1 VETRVTVGAP
11 GRPDLVLVV
20 DDDVAMRESL
30 VDLIHLEGLRTVEAG
45 RVDEALELFAT
56 RRPAVVVL
64 DHHLPDGTGIELAK
78 QIKDRDPETP
88 VLLLT
93 GFASLDT
100 AAEAV
105 GRLDAYLIKPVAPKM
120 FLKTVG
126 EALGRRRSA
135 SEQRHQV
142 DELRRQT
149 VEGARVDPL
158 TGLLNRLE
166 LDACIRQGA
175 ALCKVSGREL
185 SVFFIGLDR
194 FKQVNDVFGHEVG
207 DELLKEMGRRLVGAC
222 TASDW
227 VARFAGDT
235 FVICCPHAVDEAE
248 SLRDAERL
256 LEAISRPV
264 KLGGVEHVVTASIGL
279 VVTPP
284 SSAEVS
290 TESVLRDAEIAM
302 FQAKQAGSGCVVLFE
317 PAMRAV
323 ALERFEVERGLR
335 TAPSDGTLSLVYQPI
350 VDAHSGRVAGTEALL
365 RWDRPNLGTMLPD
378 SFLDVA
384 EASGL
389 VVAMGAWAL
398 DCALADL
405 SSFASRSVLP
415 ETFRTWVNVSPQQLA
430 LPHFAE
436 VVYDSLERHH
446 VTPDLLGLEILEQAL
461 LDLGETERA
470 LQALRAM
477 GVALNLDDFGAG
489 HSNLW
494 LLQELP
500 INGIKIDHRFISTI
514 EGGDGDRSA
523 AIAQGLVQL
532 GHALGLSVTAEGVET
547 AEQAAV
553 VDALGCDLAQG
564 YHYGFPGSAEQL
576 WQLIAFEQS
585 AQSDP
590 AEAAG

>member
-1 VETRVTVGAP
+1 MTPGAP
-11 GRPDLVLVV
+11 DQSDLVLVV
-20 DDDVAMRESL
+20 DDDEAMRESL
-30 VDLIHLEGLRTVEAG
+30 VDLLRLEGLKTIQAG
-45 RVDEALELFAT
+45 RVDEGLELFAT

-64 DHHLPDGTGIELAK
+64 DHHLPDGTGTELAQ

-105 GRLDAYLIKPVAPKM
+105 GRLDAYIIKPVAPKM
-120 FLKTVG
+120 FLKSVSD
-126 EALGRRRSA
+126 ALSRRHTA
-135 SEQRHQV
+135 SEQQHQV

-166 LDACIRQGA
+166 LDACLRQGA
-175 ALCKVSGREL
+175 AQCKVSGRDL
-185 SVFFIGLDR
+185 SVFFVGLDR

-207 DELLKEMGRRLVGAC
+207 DELLKEMGRRVIGAC

-227 VARFAGDT
+227 VARFAGDA
-235 FVICCPHAVDEAE
+235 FVIVCPHAADEAE
-248 SLRDAERL
+248 SIRDAERL

-264 KLGGVEHVVTASIGL
+264 KVGGVEHVVTASIGL

-284 SSAEVS
+284 SDAEVN
-290 TESVLRDAEIAM
+290 TESRLRDAEIAM
-302 FQAKQAGSGCVVLFE
+302 FQAKQAGRNSVVLFD
-317 PAMRAV
+317 PSMRAV

-335 TAPSDGTLSLVYQPI
+335 TAPDDGTLSLVYQPI
-350 VDAHSGRVAGTEALL
+350 VDAHSGQVAAAEALL
-365 RWDRPNLGTMLPD
+365 RWDRPNLGTMLPE

-384 EASGL
+384 EESGL
-389 VVAMGAWAL
+389 VVAMGTWVL
-398 DCALADL
+398 DCALTDL
-405 SSFASRSVLP
+405 ASMASTQVLP
-415 ETFRTWVNVSPQQLA
+415 EAFRAWVNVSPQQLA
-430 LPHFAE
+430 LPNFAE
-436 VVYDSLERHH
+436 SVYDALERHA
-446 VTPDLLGLEILEQAL
+446 VSPDLLGLEILEQAL
-461 LDLGETERA
+461 LDFGETERG

-500 INGIKIDHRFISTI
+500 INGIKIDHRFVSTI
-514 EGGDGDRSA
+514 EGGDLDRNA

-553 VDALGCDLAQG
+553 IDALGCDLAQG

-585 AQSDP
+585 DP
-590 AEAAG
+590 VEAALNGMLTA